1 MSEAKSEAIVSVKG
15 LRKTFRDFWGRAKVE
30 AVRGIDLEIRK
41 GEIFGLLGPN
51 GSGKSTTI
59 KILLGLL
66 HATGGDVSVLGKSPS
81 SVKSKERIGYLPEET
96 YVYSYLTPR
105 ETLMFYGRL
114 FDMDNARIKERTQQL
129 LEMVGLTHVSDRQV
143 GEFSKGMARRTGL
156 AQALINDPDLV
167 ILDEPTS
174 GLDPIGCRQVKDL
187 MLELARNGKTIL
199 LSSHLLADVEDVCDR
214 VAILFNGE
222 IKAEGKVEDLLKETD
237 SLSLTMPSVEE
248 GKLEEIRQF
257 AAKLSGGAVQVDHP
271 SMDLESFFVDVVN
284 RAGDEKG
291 EMSGAASGTDIA
303 EFLKNVS

>member
-1 MSEAKSEAIVSVKG
+1 MSETKSEAIVSVKG